1 MLSKEEYLTHLE
13 YGVKTGPTIHDAFKE
28 LIEKYFEIEA
38 KQTPQKVICINKHGE
53 DIDYKNVDLLK
64 CSNCGR
70 RLRNK
75 QHDPY
80 CPKCGQKLDWS
91 ETNEETGLY

>member
-1 MLSKEEYLTHLE
+1 MDRKQLQNVCKRLYENSHVDLTDCDL
-13 YGVKTGPTIHDAFKE
+13 FSS
-28 LIEKYFEIEA
+28 LIQEYFELEA
-38 KQTPQKVICINKHGE
+38 KQVSQKVIYVNKHGE

-64 CSNCGR
+64 CPNCGR

-80 CPKCGQKLDWS
+80 CPKCGQRLDWS
-91 ETNEETGLY
+91 DER